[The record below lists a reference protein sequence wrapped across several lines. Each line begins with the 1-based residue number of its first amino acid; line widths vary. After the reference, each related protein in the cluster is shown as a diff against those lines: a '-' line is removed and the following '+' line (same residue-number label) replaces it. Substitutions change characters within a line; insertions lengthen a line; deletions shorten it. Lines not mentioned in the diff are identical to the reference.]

1 VTPWPQS
8 SGSAAPQS
16 KRARAV
22 LDAALKRKP
31 SERVAFIDGA
41 CADDEAMRDQ
51 VLDLLDESENQ
62 RGQSGPGLQ
71 LPQDRAGVIVG
82 AALERRRNERLP
94 FVEGA
99 CAADDALRVRAL
111 ALLASVEAATP
122 GTRILKPPSE
132 TPVAPAPVPPAA
144 PPPEVPIVAA
154 ATPVETPS
162 EPEPQT
168 SEPTRIAPLPATP
181 TPVESTKAVPPS
193 TVWRPGQ
200 SMVGRR
206 IGPYQLLHSIGKGGM
221 GSVYAAARAD
231 QEYKKIVAIKLVT
244 SGMGTEDMLRRFRN
258 ERQVLAGLDHPYI
271 GRLLDGGST
280 EDGLP
285 YLVMEFVEG
294 LPIDRYCESH
304 HLSLTER
311 LKLFQKVCSAVQY
324 AHQNLVVHRDIK
336 PSNILV
342 GTNGEP
348 KLLDFGIARLM
359 TAEFSAED
367 IELSRGEAQ
376 PMTLRYA
383 SPEQVRNEPITTES
397 DIYSMGVLLYELVT
411 GAHPFQ
417 DALTGRKEIEQAI
430 LTQTPENPSAVV
442 LRRAETQSQD
452 KKLHRES
459 IKLARQLRGE
469 IDPVLTMALAKQAR
483 GRYPSAESFSMDITR
498 YLNGFPVSPRR
509 DEVGYRARKSVRR
522 HSLSFMAAAVVG
534 VALIASSVVS
544 YRSMQT
550 ARAERANAQSR
561 FDDVRKLAD
570 FVLFKFDDAILSGTT
585 EARRVLVTEALKY
598 LDGLAKSAK
607 GDGSLARD
615 LILGYLKVGDLQ
627 GNPNYPNLGGSAA
640 AKDSYLK
647 ALQVAESLSAK
658 NPGDTEA
665 RQDIAKANLKLAD
678 IFSAGGDIPEALKRY
693 RQAQHVFE
701 MLASN
706 DSKAKANLKF
716 VTQRIGSIQ
725 LQQGDPGGALDSYR
739 LYLQIA
745 QELYQA
751 NPTDASARRS
761 VALAFEKVGETLA
774 QTGAVDEG
782 LLKLGSAR
790 SLYEQI
796 VTANPQIR
804 SRMDVATVDAVIG
817 DTLAAAGRKEDAV
830 KSFRQALDITQ
841 KLVVEDPNDK
851 EHKQHLL
858 DVLVRLA
865 LTLNELGRRDQAR
878 QVTVQAFQIL
888 RPMVDGAEPGAYE
901 IEQYCELL
909 LTTPFKDLQ
918 APALARQYAKQLVEM
933 TKGKDAY
940 TLDLLA
946 QSDFATGNSTHAME
960 TETKA
965 LALLPPNSVSDLK
978 KKLETNLAK
987 FSARPERK
995 QAK

>member
-1 VTPWPQS
+1 VTPWPQTP
-8 SGSAAPQS
+8 GPAASQA

-62 RGQSGPGLQ
+62 RGQAGPGLQ
-71 LPQDRAGVIVG
+71 LPQDRSGIIVA
-82 AALERRRNERLP
+82 AALERRRNERLA

-99 CAADDALRVRAL
+99 CAGDDALRVRAL
-111 ALLASVEAATP
+111 ALLASVDAVTP

-132 TPVAPAPVPPAA
+132 TPVAPAPTPAA
-144 PPPEVPIVAA
+144 PPPEVPIAAA

-168 SEPTRIAPLPATP
+168 SEPTRIAPQPATP
-181 TPVESTKAVPPS
+181 TPAESTKAVPAS
-193 TVWRPGQ
+193 TMWRPGQ

-258 ERQVLAGLDHPYI
+258 ERQVLAGLDHPCI
-271 GRLLDGGST
+271 ARLLDGGST

-336 PSNILV
+336 PSNILI

-383 SPEQVRNEPITTES
+383 SPEQVRDEPITTES
-397 DIYSMGVLLYELVT
+397 DIYSMGVLLYELVA

-430 LTQTPENPSAVV
+430 LTREPEIPSAVV
-442 LRRAETQSQD
+442 LRRARTQSKN

-459 IKLARQLRGE
+459 VKLARHLSGE
-469 IDPVLTMALAKQAR
+469 IDPVLMTALAKEPR

-509 DEVGYRARKSVRR
+509 DEVAYRARKSIRR
-522 HSLSFMAAAVVG
+522 HRLSFIAAALVGIALVV
-534 VALIASSVVS
+534 SSVVS
-544 YRSMQT
+544 YWSMQT
-550 ARAERANAQSR
+550 AHAR
-561 FDDVRKLAD
+561 FNEVHELAH
-570 FVLFKFDDAILSGTT
+570 FVLFNYDDAIRVGPT
-585 EARRVLVTEALKY
+585 EARRVLVPKALTY
-598 LDGLAKSAK
+598 LDGLKKGAK
-607 GDGSLARD
+607 GDESLEHE
-615 LILGYLKVGDLQ
+615 LIDGYLKVGDLQ
-627 GNPNYPNLGGSAA
+627 GNPYFSHLGPPAA
-640 AKDSYLK
+640 AKESYGQ
-647 ALQVAESLSAK
+647 ALQIAESLSAK
-658 NPGDTEA
+658 NPGDPRARLAVARANVKLTDISSGDTTE
-665 RQDIAKANLKLAD
+665 RLKSYQKWQQVIDSLVPNDPPNDPQAKLNLKL
-678 IFSAGGDIPEALKRY
+678 
-693 RQAQHVFE
+693 
-701 MLASN
+701 
-706 DSKAKANLKF
+706 
-716 VTQRIGSIQ
+716 VTERIGTIQ
-725 LQQGDPGGALDSYR
+725 FNQTDLDGALESYR
-739 LYLQIA
+739 RYLHIA
-745 QELYQA
+745 QELLQA
-751 NPTDASARRS
+751 NPSDPSARSS
-761 VALAFEKVGETLA
+761 VAMAYE
-774 QTGAVDEG
+774 
-782 LLKLGSAR
+782 KLGGTMVKNGATEDGLRNLEQAR
-790 SLYEQI
+790 SLYDQI
-796 VTANPQIR
+796 VKATPTIR
-804 SRMDVATVDAVIG
+804 AHADLAAIDAVIG
-817 DTLAAAGRKEDAV
+817 ENLAKAEKYGDAI
-830 KSFRQALDITQ
+830 KSLQQARDNTE
-841 KLVVEDPNDK
+841 KLVTEDPKNNQYK
-851 EHKQHLL
+851 AWQYEVLWHLATSYYKVHK
-858 DVLVRLA
+858 
-865 LTLNELGRRDQAR
+865 RDEAR
-878 QVTVQAFQIL
+878 QTTMRVVGIL
-888 RPMVDGAEPGAYE
+888 KPLLEVPEPGKPE

-909 LTTPFKDLQ
+909 LTTPFRDLRQ
-918 APALARQYAKQLVEM
+918 PLVARQLVNRL
-933 TKGKDAY
+933 DADY
-940 TLDLLA
+940 LDMLA
-946 QSDFATGNSTHAME
+946 QALHDAGDAAQAVE
-960 TETKA
+960 IEKKA
-965 LALLPPNSVSDLK
+965 LALLTPNVVSEQ
-978 KKLETNLAK
+978 KKLLEANLAK
-987 FSARPERK
+987 FSAPPKRK

>member
-8 SGSAAPQS
+8 SGPAASQA

-41 CADDEAMRDQ
+41 CAGDEAMRDQ

-62 RGQSGPGLQ
+62 RSQAGPGLQ

-82 AALERRRNERLP
+82 AALERRRNERLA

-99 CAADDALRVRAL
+99 CADDDALRVRAL
-111 ALLASVEAATP
+111 ALLASVDAVAP

-132 TPVAPAPVPPAA
+132 TPSAPAPMPAA

-154 ATPVETPS
+154 ATPVETPA
-162 EPEPQT
+162 EPEPPT
-168 SEPTRIAPLPATP
+168 SEPTRIAPQPATP
-181 TPVESTKAVPPS
+181 TPVESTKAVPLS

-258 ERQVLAGLDHPYI
+258 ERQVLAGLDHPCI
-271 GRLLDGGST
+271 ARLLDGGST
-280 EDGLP
+280 DDGLP

-383 SPEQVRNEPITTES
+383 SPEQVRDEPITTES
-397 DIYSMGVLLYELVT
+397 DIYSMGVLLYELVA

-430 LTQTPENPSAVV
+430 LTQEPEKASVV
-442 LRRAETQSQD
+442 VMRRAEAQPHD
-452 KKLHRES
+452 KKLRRES
-459 IKLARQLRGE
+459 KKLARHLRDE
-469 IDPVLTMALAKQAR
+469 IDPVLLMALAKQPR

-509 DEVGYRARKSVRR
+509 DEVAYRARKSIRR
-522 HSLSFMAAAVVG
+522 HALTFIAAALVG

-570 FVLFKFDDAILSGTT
+570 FVLFKFDDAIQSGTT
-585 EARRVLVTEALKY
+585 EARRVLVTEALTY

-607 GDGSLARD
+607 GDASLAHD
-615 LILGYLKVGDLQ
+615 LIEGYLKVGDLQ
-627 GNPNYPNLGGSAA
+627 GNPVYPNLGGAAA
-640 AKDSYLK
+640 AKDSYAK
-647 ALQVAESLSAK
+647 ALRIAEAVRAT
-658 NPGDTEA
+658 NPADT
-665 RQDIAKANLKLAD
+665 RSRLDMAKANFKLGD
-678 IFSAGGDIPEALKRY
+678 IFGYSGDNTEALKRY
-693 RQAQHVFE
+693 QQAQQVFNS
-701 MLASN
+701 LAPN
-706 DSKAKANLKF
+706 DAEVKLNLRR
-716 VTQRIGSIQ
+716 VNERIGTIQ
-725 LQQGDPGGALDSYR
+725 FQKGDLSGALESYKR
-739 LYLQIA
+739 YLQSA
-745 QELYQA
+745 QEQYQA
-751 NPTDASARRS
+751 NPNDVPARRTL
-761 VALAFEKVGETLA
+761 ALAFEKVGMTIA

-782 LLKLGSAR
+782 LIKLGNAH
-790 SLYEQI
+790 SLYEEI
-796 VTANPQIR
+796 VATNPQQMR
-804 SRMDVATVDAVIG
+804 FRTDLATDDILIG
-817 DTLAAAGRKEDAV
+817 DTLASAGRNENAI
-830 KSFRQALDITQ
+830 KSYRQALEIMQ
-841 KLVVEDPNDK
+841 KLVAEDQKDTA
-851 EHKQHLL
+851 HKRHLT
-858 DVLVRLA
+858 DVLMRLA
-865 LTLNELGRRDQAR
+865 TTLYKVGKRDEAR
-878 QVTVQAFQIL
+878 EVTVQALQIL
-888 RPMVDGAEPGAYE
+888 RPMVDGPDPFITE
-901 IEQYCELL
+901 IQQYCELL

-918 APALARQYAKQLVEM
+918 VPALARQYARQLVEM
-933 TKGKDAY
+933 TKGNDAY

-946 QSDFATGNSTHAME
+946 QSEYATGNAVHAVE

-965 LALLPPNSVSDLK
+965 LALLPPNSVSDLRK
-978 KKLETNLAK
+978 GLEANLAK

>member
-1 VTPWPQS
+1 VTPWPQTP
-8 SGSAAPQS
+8 GPAASQT

-71 LPQDRAGVIVG
+71 LPQDRSGVIVA
-82 AALERRRNERLP
+82 AALERRRNERLA

-99 CAADDALRVRAL
+99 CAGDDALRVRAL
-111 ALLASVEAATP
+111 ALLASVDAVTP

-132 TPVAPAPVPPAA
+132 TPPAPAPAAAAPTPAA

-154 ATPVETPS
+154 VTPVETPS

-168 SEPTRIAPLPATP
+168 SEPTRIAPQPAAP
-181 TPVESTKAVPPS
+181 TPAESTRAVPAS
-193 TVWRPGQ
+193 TQWRPGQ

-258 ERQVLAGLDHPYI
+258 ERQVLAGLDHPCI
-271 GRLLDGGST
+271 ARLLDGGST

-336 PSNILV
+336 PSNILI

-383 SPEQVRNEPITTES
+383 SPEQVRDEPITTES
-397 DIYSMGVLLYELVT
+397 DIYSMGVLLYELVA

-417 DALTGRKEIEQAI
+417 DALTSRKEIEQAI
-430 LTQTPENPSAVV
+430 LTREPENPSAVV

-459 IKLARQLRGE
+459 VKLARQLRGE
-469 IDPVLTMALAKQAR
+469 IDPVLTMALAKQPR

-509 DEVGYRARKSVRR
+509 DEVAYRARKSIRR
-522 HSLSFMAAAVVG
+522 HSLSFVAAALVG
-534 VALIASSVVS
+534 IALIASSVVS

-550 ARAERANAQSR
+550 ADAR
-561 FDDVRKLAD
+561 FNDVHNLAD
-570 FVLFKFDDAILSGTT
+570 FMLSKFDSAMRAGTT
-585 EARRVLVTEALKY
+585 EARSMFVTEALKY
-598 LDGLAKSAK
+598 LGGLAKSAK
-607 GDGSLARD
+607 GDAKLEQE
-615 LILGYLKVGDLQ
+615 LIDGYLKVGDLQ
-627 GNPNYPNLGGSAA
+627 GNPYYPNLRDMPA
-640 AKDSYLK
+640 AKVSYNK
-647 ALQVAESLSAK
+647 ALRVAESLSAK
-658 NPGDTEA
+658 NPGDSRA
-665 RQDIAKANLKLAD
+665 RLGVARANVKLLDIASGDITERLKSYQKWQQVIESLVPNDPPNDPQAKLNLKL
-678 IFSAGGDIPEALKRY
+678 
-693 RQAQHVFE
+693 
-701 MLASN
+701 
-706 DSKAKANLKF
+706 
-716 VTQRIGSIQ
+716 VTERIGTIQ
-725 LQQGDPGGALDSYR
+725 FDQTDLGGALESYSR
-739 LYLQIA
+739 YLHIA
-745 QELYQA
+745 QELLQT
-751 NPTDASARRS
+751 NPSDPSARSS
-761 VALAFEKVGETLA
+761 VAMAYE
-774 QTGAVDEG
+774 
-782 LLKLGSAR
+782 KLGGTMVKNSATEDGLRNLEQAR
-790 SLYEQI
+790 SLYDQI
-796 VTANPQIR
+796 VKATPTIR
-804 SRMDVATVDAVIG
+804 ARADLAAIDAVIG
-817 DTLAAAGRKEDAV
+817 ENFAKAAKYGDAI
-830 KSFRQALDITQ
+830 KSLEQARDNMG
-841 KLVVEDPNDK
+841 KLVTEDPKNNQYK
-851 EHKQHLL
+851 GWQYEILWHLATTYYK
-858 DVLVRLA
+858 VH
-865 LTLNELGRRDQAR
+865 RRDEAR
-878 QVTVQAFQIL
+878 QTTMRVVGIL
-888 RPMVDGAEPGAYE
+888 KPMLETPEPGKPE

-909 LTTPFKDLQ
+909 LTTPFKDLRQ
-918 APALARQYAKQLVEM
+918 PLLARQFVNRL
-933 TKGKDAY
+933 DAY
-940 TLDLLA
+940 YLDVLA
-946 QSDFATGNSTHAME
+946 QALYDADDHPQAVE
-960 TETKA
+960 IEKKA
-965 LALLPPNSVSDLK
+965 LALLPGNVVSEQK
-978 KKLETNLAK
+978 KLLETNLAK
-987 FSARPERK
+987 FSAGPPRK